1 MGGGSGRSR
10 LDTRGPRD
18 GRGARRGG
26 LPHPVGW
33 PAPKRSARD
42 LDLPRGDVLAD
53 LLAVVEVLLRDL
65 RVVGAVLQLSRDV
78 DRELALA
85 VGLVAAQLLLVAVVL
100 AEQLDLAPVDAL
112 ALGRVDLTLEF
123 GKKTNVYYTGTQ
135 Y

>member
-1 MGGGSGRSR
+1 
-10 LDTRGPRD
+10 
-18 GRGARRGG
+18 
-26 LPHPVGW
+26 VGW
-33 PAPKRSARD
+33 PSPERSARD